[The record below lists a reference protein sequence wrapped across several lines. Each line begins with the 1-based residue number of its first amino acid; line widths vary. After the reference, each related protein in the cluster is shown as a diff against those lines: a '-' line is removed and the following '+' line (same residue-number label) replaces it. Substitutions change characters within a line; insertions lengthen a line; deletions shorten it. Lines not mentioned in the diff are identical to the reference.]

1 MALAARCPHCRALF
15 RVIADQLKLRGG
27 LVRCGECRKVFDAIG
42 SLIYVDDHALLRVP
56 DDAPLGGAAHPGP
69 AAPVQPTRAAT
80 APAPVVRPRE
90 PVAQAEQAAPA
101 RVVERGRRKRA
112 VAEEGAELSVPTLFG
127 GNEQLVAM
135 PGPLESEPGAARRR
149 ETYVGLLGHEDGSP
163 PETDAEGLETA
174 TPSFLSTQGQRR
186 QRRQRRILAA
196 ACVPLA
202 LAAAGQFAL
211 ALREDALEAW
221 PSMRPLLVGACEVYG
236 CTVDW
241 PAHADLLTIVGS
253 DLAAVPGTD
262 VIELNAAIRNR
273 APFTMALPALEVTL
287 TDTQNRTIARKVFL
301 PADYLAST
309 GEPSSR
315 IEEGLAPESDLSV
328 RLVFEAQGLNAAG
341 FVLYPFYL

>member
-42 SLIYVDDHALLRVP
+42 SLIYVDDHALLRVTE
-56 DDAPLGGAAHPGP
+56 DAPLGGAAHPGP
-69 AAPVQPTRAAT
+69 AAPVQAARAAT
-80 APAPVVRPRE
+80 APAPVAQPRE
-90 PVAQAEQAAPA
+90 PVAPAEQAARA

-127 GNEQLVAM
+127 VNEQFVPM
-135 PGPLESEPGAARRR
+135 PGPLDSEPGAARRR
-149 ETYVGLLGHEDGSP
+149 EPYIDMLGRDDGSP
-163 PETDAEGLETA
+163 PETDAEGLEAA
-174 TPSFLSTQGQRR
+174 TPSFLSAQGQRL
-186 QRRQRRILAA
+186 QRRRRRILAA

-202 LAAAGQFAL
+202 LAAAAQFAL

-221 PSMRPLLVGACEVYG
+221 PSLRPLLVRACDVYG
-236 CTVDW
+236 CSVDW

-328 RLVFEAQGLNAAG
+328 RLVFEARGLSAAG

>member
-56 DDAPLGGAAHPGP
+56 EDAPLGGAAQPGP
-69 AAPVQPTRAAT
+69 ATPVQATQAAT
-80 APAPVVRPRE
+80 AAVARPRE

-101 RVVERGRRKRA
+101 RVVERARRKRE

-135 PGPLESEPGAARRR
+135 RGPLESEPGAARRR
-149 ETYVGLLGHEDGSP
+149 DKYGGLLGHEDGAP
-163 PETDAEGLETA
+163 PEPDAEGLETA
-174 TPSFLSTQGQRR
+174 TPSFLSAQGQRR
-186 QRRQRRILAA
+186 QRRWRLILAA

-221 PSMRPLLVGACEVYG
+221 PSLRPLLVRTCEVYG

-273 APFTMALPALEVTL
+273 ASFTMALPALEVTL

>member
-42 SLIYVDDHALLRVP
+42 SLIYVDDQALLRVP
-56 DDAPLGGAAHPGP
+56 EDAPLGGRAHPGP
-69 AAPVQPTRAAT
+69 AAPVQAAPAAT
-80 APAPVVRPRE
+80 AAARPRE
-90 PVAQAEQAAPA
+90 PLAQAEQPAPA
-101 RVVERGRRKRA
+101 RAVERVRRKRA
-112 VAEEGAELSVPTLFG
+112 AVEEGAELSVPTLFG

-135 PGPLESEPGAARRR
+135 PGPLESQADPARPREP
-149 ETYVGLLGHEDGSP
+149 YVDLLNHDDGSP
-163 PETDAEGLETA
+163 PGPDAEGPETA

-186 QRRQRRILAA
+186 QRRRRWILAA

-221 PSMRPLLVGACEVYG
+221 PSLRPLLVRACEIYG

-262 VIELNAAIRNR
+262 VIELNAAIRSR

-328 RLVFEAQGLNAAG
+328 RLVFEARGLSAAG